1 MARTTTARIAFVAA
15 ALLAVA
21 MLLSSCGAWDVHAA
35 AAPGDASDCCCV
47 GVHEGAAAE
56 QVDAGPPAKGGE
68 MLLLASVFTRSPDYA
83 PQSAV
88 PHLVSET
95 LPPSSFYVR
104 SARIRC

>member
-1 MARTTTARIAFVAA
+1 MARNTIARIAFVAA

-47 GVHEGAAAE
+47 GVHEGTAAK
-56 QVDAGPPAKGGE
+56 QVGAVPPAKGGE
-68 MLLLASVFTRSPDYA
+68 MFLLAPVFRRLAGYLP
-83 PQSAV
+83 PSAV
-88 PHLVSET
+88 SHLVSET
-95 LPPSSFYVR
+95 LPRSSFYVR